1 MQDARPPRR
10 SGEQVS
16 SKMTAAMKGA
26 AIKGEGRLGETLIR
40 EGLITEAQLAEAL
53 RHQQGLASYVPLGH
67 ILVEQKV
74 VTRRQ
79 LNHLL
84 ETVDKRPRL
93 GELLVRSGSV
103 TAVQLA
109 HALDRQ
115 RTVEMPLGELLI
127 RLGYVTDETMRL
139 ALALQLNIPYVDL
152 DQVNIDRSLTRLINR
167 SYARRHSLV
176 PVACVGQTLT
186 ICMDDPTDQQAV
198 EELSRSTGLLVT
210 VLTSSHDAIAHAFQ
224 RLYGESQAESPLE
237 HLALPTEEESEG
249 ALASRYVEDMREVKK
264 ADALVR
270 QLLGVALSRRATDI
284 HLETLS
290 NALHVRFRIDGV
302 LQELAMGQL
311 QDQCNERVREIVSRL
326 KVLGKLDI
334 AERRRPQDG
343 SFRMKVERNGEQASV
358 DFRISVVPSY
368 YGESVVLR
376 VLDRKSVPKSI
387 DELGFSPKIGERLRE
402 MLKRP
407 AGILLITGPTGSGK
421 SSTLYASL
429 MTLYRPTIRIL
440 TAEDPIE
447 YVYEQFSQSEVNERI
462 GNTFASYLRA
472 FLRHDPEVIMVGEIR
487 DEETA
492 EMAFRAAQT
501 GHLLLTTLHTN
512 DALSAVSRLRDLNVD
527 PNLIASSL
535 LGVLAQRLVRAVCPQ
550 CKAEYEPSADL
561 LKEFFDRTPPDIKWY
576 KGKGCSHCN
585 FSGYRHRL
593 AVAELWVP
601 SENDVIL
608 IAKDANF
615 EDLRASA
622 AHSTVFMAEDALNR
636 LRAGSTNLEELIRMM
651 PYASIT
657 RFRQVTGKPSAT

>member
-1 MQDARPPRR
+1 M
-10 SGEQVS
+10 
-16 SKMTAAMKGA
+16 A
-26 AIKGEGRLGETLIR
+26 AIKGEGRLGEMLVR
-40 EGLITEAQLAEAL
+40 EGLITEAQLADAL
-53 RHQQGLASYVPLGH
+53 RQQQGLATYIPLGH
-67 ILVEQKV
+67 ILVEQKL

-79 LNHLL
+79 LNLLL
-84 ETVDKRPRL
+84 ENAEKRPRL
-93 GELLVRSGSV
+93 GELLVRSSAI
-103 TAVQLA
+103 TAAQLA

-115 RTVEMPLGELLI
+115 RTMHMPLGQVLI
-127 RLGYVTDETMRL
+127 RLGYITDETMRL

-152 DQVNIDRSLTRLINR
+152 DQVNIDRTLTRLINR

-186 ICMDDPTDQQAV
+186 VCMDDPTDQQAV

-210 VLTSSHDAIAHAFQ
+210 ILTSSHDAIMHAFQ
-224 RLYGESQAESPLE
+224 RLYGEGQQETTNE
-237 HLALPTEEESEG
+237 HLELTAEDESDG
-249 ALASRYVEDMREVKK
+249 ALGSRYVEDMREVKK

-284 HLETLS
+284 HLETLAT
-290 NALHVRFRIDGV
+290 ALHVRFRIDGV

-311 QDQCNERVREIVSRL
+311 QDSCNDRVREIVSRL

-343 SFRMKVERNGEQASV
+343 SFRMKVERNGEQTSV
-358 DFRISVVPSY
+358 DFRVSVVPGY

-376 VLDRKSVPKSI
+376 VLDRKSVPKSL
-387 DELGFSPKIGERLRE
+387 DELGFSKQITVRLSE

-407 AGILLITGPTGSGK
+407 TGILLITGPTGSGK

-429 MTLYRPTIRIL
+429 MTLYRPQIRIV

-462 GNTFASYLRA
+462 GNTFAGYLRA
-472 FLRHDPEVIMVGEIR
+472 FLRHDPEVIMVGEVR

-501 GHLLLTTLHTN
+501 GHLLLSTLHTN
-512 DALSAVSRLRDLNVD
+512 DALSAVTRLRDLKVD

-550 CKAEYEPSADL
+550 CKADYAPSPEL
-561 LKEFFDRTPPDIKWY
+561 LKEFFDTTPPDLTWY
-576 KGKGCSHCN
+576 KGKGCQHCN
-585 FSGYRHRL
+585 FTGYRHRL
-593 AVAELWVP
+593 AIAELWVP

-608 IAKDANF
+608 IAKNASF
-615 EDLRASA
+615 EELRASA
-622 AHSTVFMAEDALNR
+622 ARSTVFMAEDALNR

-651 PYASIT
+651 PYSSIY
-657 RFRQVTGKPSAT
+657 RFRQITRQALPPTV

>member
-1 MQDARPPRR
+1 M
-10 SGEQVS
+10 S
-16 SKMTAAMKGA
+16 SKIPP
-26 AIKGEGRLGETLIR
+26 IKSEGRLGETLVR
-40 EGLITEAQLAEAL
+40 EGLITEAQLADAL
-53 RHQQGLASYVPLGH
+53 REQQSRDTYVPLGH
-67 ILVEQKV
+67 ILVEQKL

-79 LNHLL
+79 LNLLL
-84 ETVDKRPRL
+84 ESTEKRPRI
-93 GELLVRSGSV
+93 GELLVRSGAI
-103 TAVQLA
+103 TPAQLA

-115 RTVEMPLGELLI
+115 RSMHMPLGQVLI
-127 RLGYVTDETMRL
+127 RLGYVSDETMRL
-139 ALALQLNIPYVDL
+139 ALALQLNIPFVDL

-186 ICMDDPTDQQAV
+186 ICMDDPTDLQAV

-210 VLTSSHDAIAHAFQ
+210 VLTSSHDAITHAFQ
-224 RLYGESQAESPLE
+224 RMYGDAPQEASTEE
-237 HLALPTEEESEG
+237 HLELTAEEETDG
-249 ALASRYVEDMREVKK
+249 TLGSRYVEDMREVKK

-270 QLLGVALSRRATDI
+270 QLLAVALSRRATDI
-284 HLETLS
+284 HLETLA

-311 QDQCNERVREIVSRL
+311 QDSCNDRVREIVSRL

-343 SFRMKVERNGEQASV
+343 SFRMKVERGGEQASV
-358 DFRISVVPSY
+358 DFRISVVPGY

-376 VLDRKSVPKSI
+376 VLDRKSVPKSL
-387 DELGFSPKIGERLRE
+387 DELGFSAQITERLRE

-429 MTLYRPTIRIL
+429 MTLYKPQIRIL

-512 DALSAVSRLRDLNVD
+512 DALSAVTRLRDLKVD
-527 PNLIASSL
+527 PNLLASSL
-535 LGVLAQRLVRAVCPQ
+535 LGVLAQRLVRVVCPQ
-550 CKAEYEPSADL
+550 CKTEYSPSPEL
-561 LKEFFDRTPPDIKWY
+561 LKEFFDTAPPDMTWY
-576 KGKGCSHCN
+576 KGKGCAHCN

-593 AVAELWVP
+593 AIAELWVP
-601 SENDVIL
+601 NENDVIL
-608 IAKDANF
+608 IAKNSSF
-615 EDLRASA
+615 EELRISA

-651 PYASIT
+651 PYSSIY
-657 RFRQVTGKPSAT
+657 RFRQLTRQPPS